1 MEGMDMIGERD
12 YIVGTIQS
20 GEHKV
25 VIGVMYNPPQNCRRP
40 REEYEENN
48 RVMVDTLAEVARR
61 AHSSRAKLLV
71 MGDFNHREID
81 WENLEPHG
89 GPETWRAKMMDV
101 VLENL
106 MHQHVRD
113 TTRER
118 GEDEPARLDLVFTL
132 SSSDI
137 EDITYERPLGA
148 SDHVVLSFDYIVE
161 LQVEKV
167 TGTEGDR
174 PNYKRGGLHRYEK
187 LPAGGSVGQRNG
199 RKISKRDDG
208 ICGNKVQGGRGK
220 FCSQGK
226 QK

>member
-1 MEGMDMIGERD
+1 MTTMIEKKLKVWYTNADGITNKHEEWNERISEKSPDIIAVTETKLDETITDTIFPTGYQILRKDRRSRGGGGVALLINHRWGFEEMEGMDMIGERD

-89 GPETWRAKMMDV
+89 DPETWRAKMMDV
-101 VLENL
+101 VLKNL

-118 GEDEPARLDLVFTL
+118 
-132 SSSDI
+132 
-137 EDITYERPLGA
+137 
-148 SDHVVLSFDYIVE
+148 
-161 LQVEKV
+161 
-167 TGTEGDR
+167 EGRMSQQDWI
-174 PNYKRGGLHRYEK
+174 L
-187 LPAGGSVGQRNG
+187 
-199 RKISKRDDG
+199 
-208 ICGNKVQGGRGK
+208 
-220 FCSQGK
+220 CSP
-226 QK
+226 